1 MNELPRADD
10 LVLGVEPLSGVV
22 RARFDMPDPTGT
34 GAGDDGENADKLNHP
49 VY

>member
-1 MNELPRADD
+1 MNEHHTDD
-10 LVLGVEPLSGVV
+10 LVLSIEPLSVV